1 MGVMEVDLFQGYEP
15 VELEHVKKFKRGKR
29 SRHST
34 EDINYGFASV
44 ISIDPG
50 GTTGWSL
57 MCVEPY
63 ALSDPDERILRNI
76 TLHQHGELP
85 SNDTPDGYNEVTDIL
100 IDLIMTWPQA
110 AVVIED
116 FVIRNPN
123 RSREFLSPVRI
134 TEKLDYI
141 LWKHDRTWHRQT
153 PADAKTT
160 ATDARLREW
169 GLFVA
174 PASKMVHARDAD
186 RHGIT
191 FLRKIKDEPKKQARV
206 WPHLFGEEGI
216 YA

>member
-1 MGVMEVDLFQGYEP
+1 MGVMEVDLFQRYEP
-15 VELEHVKKFKRGKR
+15 VDLEHVKKFKRGKR
-29 SRHST
+29 SRHGG

-63 ALSDPDERILRNI
+63 ALSDPKERILRNI

-141 LWKHDRTWHRQT
+141 LWKHDRTWYRQT

-191 FLRKIKDEPKKQARV
+191 FLRKTKEKPEKQAKV
-206 WPHLFGEEGI
+206 WPHLYAEGGV